1 MDQIQAMRIFT
12 RVVEAGTFTRAA
24 DSLSLPKA
32 TVTKHVQALEERL
45 RVKLLNRTT
54 RRVTVTADGAAY
66 YERTVRLLSDLDDIE
81 ASMTN
86 ARANPMGRLRVDV
99 GTSVAQLL
107 IIPHLADFQ
116 TRFPDIQLDLGVSD
130 RTVDLIGDNVDC
142 VIRGGE
148 LTDQSLVARRIGNLE
163 FITVASPD
171 YLARKGTPQH
181 PLELEEKHTSLLY
194 FSPQS
199 GRHYPLE
206 FRKGA
211 ESIDINGPYQVSVNE
226 ANAYVTA
233 ALHGMGVAQITSFQA
248 QKHLKAGTLVQL
260 LPDWTQPLLPVY
272 VVYPPNR
279 HLSAKVR
286 AFVDWTAELFQRDPH
301 LQRHEGL
308 AWAAVQARLEANPR
322 ASRTVPFVAKA
333 TGVPLAK
340 AAARIALGESI
351 VDLRADVYSVTDLP
365 PAMGV
370 ENETYT
376 RARASARSCDDLAH
390 PKLTARGGVYPPSL
404 VTSWPSGLVNEK
416 PDSLFLDKVLT
427 NA

>member
-1 MDQIQAMRIFT
+1 MRIFV

-54 RRVTVTADGAAY
+54 RRVTVTPDGAAY
-66 YERTVRLLSDLDDIE
+66 YDRTVRLLTDLDDIE

-86 ARANPMGRLRVDV
+86 ARANPRGRLRIDV

-107 IIPHLADFQ
+107 IIPHLAEFHA
-116 TRFPDIQLDLGVSD
+116 RYPDIQVDLGVSD

-148 LTDQSLVARRIGNLE
+148 LSDQSLVARRIGNLE
-163 FITVASPD
+163 FITVAAPA
-171 YLARKGTPQH
+171 YLERKGTPTH
-181 PLELEEKHTSLLY
+181 PLEIEEKHASVIY

-206 FRKGA
+206 FRRGD
-211 ESIDINGPYQVSVNE
+211 ESIDITGPYQLSVNE
-226 ANAYVTA
+226 ANAYVTSI
-233 ALHGMGVAQITSFQA
+233 VAGLGIGQITSWQA
-248 QKHLKAGTLVQL
+248 QLHLASGTLVQL

-286 AFVDWTAELFQRDPH
+286 AFVDWAAELFQREDH
-301 LQRHEGL
+301 LQR
-308 AWAAVQARLEANPR
+308 
-322 ASRTVPFVAKA
+322 KA
-333 TGVPLAK
+333 
-340 AAARIALGESI
+340 
-351 VDLRADVYSVTDLP
+351 
-365 PAMGV
+365 
-370 ENETYT
+370 
-376 RARASARSCDDLAH
+376 
-390 PKLTARGGVYPPSL
+390 
-404 VTSWPSGLVNEK
+404 
-416 PDSLFLDKVLT
+416 
-427 NA
+427 

>member
-1 MDQIQAMRIFT
+1 MRIFV

-54 RRVTVTADGAAY
+54 RRVTVTPDGAAY
-66 YERTVRLLSDLDDIE
+66 YDRTVRLLTDLDDIE

-86 ARANPMGRLRVDV
+86 ARANPRGRLRIDV

-107 IIPHLADFQ
+107 IIPQLAEFHA
-116 TRFPDIQLDLGVSD
+116 RYPDIQVDLGVSD

-148 LTDQSLVARRIGNLE
+148 LSDQSLVARRIGNLE
-163 FITVASPD
+163 FITVAAPA
-171 YLARKGTPQH
+171 YLERKGKPTH
-181 PLELEEKHTSLLY
+181 PLEIEEKHASVIY

-206 FRKGA
+206 FRRGD
-211 ESIDINGPYQVSVNE
+211 ESIDITGPYQLSVNE
-226 ANAYVTA
+226 ANAYVTSI
-233 ALHGMGVAQITSFQA
+233 VAGLGIGQITSWQA
-248 QKHLKAGTLVQL
+248 QRYLASGALVQL

-286 AFVDWTAELFQRDPH
+286 AFVDWAAELFQREAH
-301 LQRHEGL
+301 LQR
-308 AWAAVQARLEANPR
+308 
-322 ASRTVPFVAKA
+322 KA
-333 TGVPLAK
+333 
-340 AAARIALGESI
+340 
-351 VDLRADVYSVTDLP
+351 
-365 PAMGV
+365 
-370 ENETYT
+370 
-376 RARASARSCDDLAH
+376 
-390 PKLTARGGVYPPSL
+390 
-404 VTSWPSGLVNEK
+404 
-416 PDSLFLDKVLT
+416 
-427 NA
+427 